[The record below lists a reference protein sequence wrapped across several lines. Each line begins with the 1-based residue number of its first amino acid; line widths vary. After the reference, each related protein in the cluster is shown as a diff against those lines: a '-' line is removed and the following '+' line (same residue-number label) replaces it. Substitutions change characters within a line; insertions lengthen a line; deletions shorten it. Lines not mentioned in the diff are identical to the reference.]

1 MKTVITEEK
10 DVRFLKL
17 VRELDKGYYRR
28 IGDGLS
34 KYDKYN
40 SFETPYIV
48 ILLIDSGK
56 SVACASYRTLNKDR
70 VEFKRVFVKRGYR
83 RKGIAFKLIKTLE
96 RDAIEKG
103 FRHSYI
109 ITGKNN
115 IPAIRLYEK
124 LDYHQ
129 IPNIK
134 GFEDDDV
141 VISMKKD
148 F

>member
-10 DVRFLKL
+10 DVRFLKI

-56 SVACASYRTLNKDR
+56 SVACASYRTLNKDS

-83 RKGIAFKLIKTLE
+83 RKEIAFKLIKTLE

>member
-1 MKTVITEEK
+1 MKTVITDEK

-17 VRELDKGYYRR
+17 VRELDKGYYLR

-34 KYDKYN
+34 RYDKYN
-40 SFETPYIV
+40 SFEVPHIV
-48 ILLIDSGK
+48 ILLIDSGE
-56 SVACASYRTLNKDR
+56 SVACASYRTLNKDS
-70 VEFKRVFVKRGYR
+70 VEFKRVYVKRNYR
-83 RKGIAFKLIKTLE
+83 RKGIAFKLIKKLE
-96 RDAIEKG
+96 QDAIENG

-109 ITGKNN
+109 VTGKNN

-124 LDYHQ
+124 LDYYQ
-129 IPNIK
+129 IPNIE

>member
-83 RKGIAFKLIKTLE
+83 RKEIAFKLIKTLE

>member
-17 VRELDKGYYRR
+17 IRELDKGYYRR

-83 RKGIAFKLIKTLE
+83 RKEIAFKLIKTLE

-109 ITGKNN
+109 ITDKNN

>member
-17 VRELDKGYYRR
+17 IRELDNGYYRR

-56 SVACASYRTLNKDR
+56 SVACASYRTLNKDS

-83 RKGIAFKLIKTLE
+83 RKEIAFKLIKTLE

>member
-56 SVACASYRTLNKDR
+56 SVACASYRTLNKDS

-134 GFEDDDV
+134 GFEDDEV

>member
-17 VRELDKGYYRR
+17 IRELDNGYYRR

-83 RKGIAFKLIKTLE
+83 RKEIAFKLIKTLE